1 MRVKAGVNIIDLAKM
16 AGTSV
21 NHIENTYLKYS
32 EDMTLNA
39 AMKNFRITKE
49 GIMSELILGNLLY
62 DHGRSSQTT

>member
-1 MRVKAGVNIIDLAKM
+1 MGFGITMLVKAGVNVVDLAKI

-49 GIMSELILGNLLY
+49 GISE
-62 DHGRSSQTT
+62 

>member
-1 MRVKAGVNIIDLAKM
+1 MRVKAGVNVVDLAKM

-21 NHIENTYLKYS
+21 NQIENTYLKYS

-49 GIMSELILGNLLY
+49 GISE
-62 DHGRSSQTT
+62 